1 MNFNKSLFLFSLL
14 IALIGWK
21 CSGVEEKPVLE
32 KMLPDQSWQEKRL
45 LSGVE
50 VPFPADNPITTAKI
64 AFGKKLFFDKRL
76 SRNNELAC
84 ASCHQPQKAF
94 TDGLPK
100 SRGVNGQTAMRNAPS
115 LLNSSYFKR
124 YMYDGEVKTLEEQ
137 VLVPIQD
144 HLEMGS
150 SMKEVLQKLSKDSQ
164 YKQLARS
171 IFNRELDAYVITRAI
186 STYERSLIS
195 RNSRFD
201 KFRAGD
207 KQALTADE
215 RAGWIL
221 FSEKLYCMK
230 CHSGPDFTN
239 YSVVS
244 NGLYSDYGTDAGR
257 FRINGL
263 EKERG
268 AFKVPGL
275 RNVSLTA
282 PYMHDG
288 SIRTLKE
295 VVLHYS
301 KGGAHFSNKSP
312 IIKPFKLN
320 SLEINQLELFL
331 EALTDTST
339 IK

>member
-1 MNFNKSLFLFSLL
+1 MNFNKSLFIFSLL
-14 IALIGWK
+14 IAFIGWK
-21 CSGVEEKPVLE
+21 CSGTEEKPVLE
-32 KMLPDQSWQEKRL
+32 KGL
-45 LSGVE
+45 LSQPGLE

-76 SRNNELAC
+76 SRNNEISC
-84 ASCHQPQKAF
+84 ASCHQPNKAF
-94 TDGLPK
+94 TDGLSK

-115 LLNSSYFKR
+115 LLNSSYFKS

-150 SMKEVLQKLSKDSQ
+150 LMKEVLQKLSKDPE

-195 RNSRFD
+195 RNSKFD
-201 KFRAGD
+201 RFRAGN

-215 RAGWIL
+215 QAGWIL
-221 FSEKLYCMK
+221 FSQKLYCTK

-239 YSVVS
+239 YAVVS
-244 NGLYSDYGTDAGR
+244 NGLYTDYGADAGR
-257 FRINGL
+257 YRINGL

-268 AFKVPGL
+268 TFKVPGL

-295 VVLHYS
+295 VILHYS
-301 KGGAHFSNKSP
+301 KGGADFPNKFHA
-312 IIKPFKLN
+312 IKPFKL
-320 SLEINQLELFL
+320 SGLEINQLESFL
-331 EALTDTST
+331 KTLTDTSA

>member
-1 MNFNKSLFLFSLL
+1 MNFNRSLFFWALL
-14 IALIGWK
+14 LALIGWK
-21 CSGVEEKPVLE
+21 CSGAGEKPVLE
-32 KMLPDQSWQEKRL
+32 KI
-45 LSGVE
+45 
-50 VPFPADNPITTAKI
+50 PFPEDNPITTAKI

-76 SRNNELAC
+76 SRNNEISC
-84 ASCHQPQKAF
+84 ASCHQPHKAF
-94 TDGLPK
+94 TDGLTK

-115 LLNSSYFKR
+115 LLNSSYFKS

-150 SMKEVLQKLSKDSQ
+150 SMKEVIQKLSKDSEYQ
-164 YKQLARS
+164 QLSKS

-215 RAGWIL
+215 KAGWIL
-221 FSEKLYCMK
+221 FSEKLYCTK

-244 NGLYSDYGTDAGR
+244 NGLYTDYGADAGR

-275 RNVSLTA
+275 RNSSLTA

-301 KGGAHFSNKSP
+301 KGGANFPNKSSA
-312 IIKPFKLN
+312 IKPFELN
-320 SLEINQLELFL
+320 DLEISQLVSFFKT
-331 EALTDTST
+331 LTDTTT